1 MDQAKRAAFVERV
14 VAAGR
19 AVGISV
25 TPHAMAETTATAA
38 QAAAALN
45 VQVGQ
50 IVKSLVFTVEGA
62 DGVRGVLA
70 LVSGADR
77 VDLNALGA
85 ALNLEA
91 SEHVRRATA
100 DEARAFTGFVI
111 GGIPPLG
118 HDPLPGAAPLTLL
131 ADRGLAAW
139 GELWAA
145 CGTHLDVFPISY
157 SDLLRA
163 AGARE
168 VAISES
174 HRESTR

>member
-1 MDQAKRAAFVERV
+1 
-14 VAAGR
+14 
-19 AVGISV
+19 
-25 TPHAMAETTATAA
+25 
-38 QAAAALN
+38 
-45 VQVGQ
+45 
-50 IVKSLVFTVEGA
+50 
-62 DGVRGVLA
+62 VRGVLA

-91 SEHVRRATA
+91 AEHVRRATA

-118 HDPLPGAAPLTLL
+118 HEPLPGTAPLTLL
-131 ADRGLAAW
+131 ADRGLATW

-168 VAISES
+168 VVISES

>member
-1 MDQAKRAAFVERV
+1 MDQAKRTAFVERV

-19 AVGISV
+19 AVEISV

-91 SEHVRRATA
+91 AEHVRRATA

-118 HDPLPGAAPLTLL
+118 HEPLPGTAPLTLL
-131 ADRGLAAW
+131 ADCGLATW

-168 VAISES
+168 VVISES